1 MVSPRARGCLVNAL
15 VLGGTLLVVAM
26 ALEVAARLLL
36 SGSGD
41 WYAAGPQRLAFLRD
55 HVRRNAD
62 GFRDREFGPRRPGMA
77 RVLAVGDSF
86 TFGDGI
92 ERVEATWPR
101 VLEAE
106 LARRGVACEVLNL
119 GVPGTNTAY
128 QRDLLRRDLPRLRPD
143 GVVLGFVLND
153 PEPPGANRTAIPQR
167 LYRPLLP
174 LAGLDARLTRALH
187 SYAWARGKKNQI
199 LERLGG
205 KETYADYVASLYRP
219 GAAWVAWER
228 DARELVSLVRARGG
242 FVVVAVFPLFADFE
256 RHAFRHEANRAAAV
270 FRSAGAEVVDLFPAL
285 ATRPARELAVSPSDA
300 HPNEQAHATV
310 ARTLVPHVA
319 AALGARSEHRV
330 DEGREGAAGGQHDDE
345 TQQHEHEHD
354 GQQPVLL
361 ALPQELPH
369 LADDGHPA
377 HPGPPV
383 STASRS
389 APSSA
394 PSRPW

>member
-1 MVSPRARGCLVNAL
+1 MSPRTRGCLVNLL
-15 VLGGTLLVVAM
+15 VLAGTLLLLGVG
-26 ALEVAARLLL
+26 LEVAARLLL
-36 SGSGD
+36 SGAGD

-62 GFRDREFGPRRPGMA
+62 GFRDREFGPRGAGTA

-92 ERVEATWPR
+92 ERIEATWPR

-106 LARRGVACEVLNL
+106 LARRGLACEVLNL

-153 PEPPGANRTAIPQR
+153 PEPPGANRAAVPQR
-167 LYRPLLP
+167 LYLPLLP
-174 LAGLDARLTRALH
+174 LPRLDAALTRGLH
-187 SYAWARGKKNQI
+187 AYAWARGAKNRL
-199 LERLGG
+199 LERAGR

-219 GAAWVAWER
+219 GPGWAAWEH

-256 RHAFRHEANRAAAV
+256 RHAFRQEAGRAAAV
-270 FRSAGAEVVDLFPAL
+270 FRSAGAQVVDLFPAF
-285 ATRPARELAVSPSDA
+285 AGSPARELSVSPTDA
-300 HPNEQAHATV
+300 HPNERAHAIA
-310 ARTLVPHVA
+310 ARTMAPQVA
-319 AALGARSEHRV
+319 TALAGGSEHRV
-330 DEGREGAAGGQHDDE
+330 DEGRERAAGGEHDHEAEQH
-345 TQQHEHEHD
+345 QHEHD

-361 ALPQELPH
+361 ALPQELPD
-369 LADDGHPA
+369 LADDGDPA
-377 HPGPPV
+377 HPGPPL

-389 APSSA
+389 GPPTAPSPA
-394 PSRPW
+394 G